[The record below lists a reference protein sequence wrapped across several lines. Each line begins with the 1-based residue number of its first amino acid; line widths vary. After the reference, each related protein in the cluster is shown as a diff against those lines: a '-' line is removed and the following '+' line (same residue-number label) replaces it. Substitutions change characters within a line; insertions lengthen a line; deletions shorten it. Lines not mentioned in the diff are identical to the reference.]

1 MKSNNILDTID
12 EGIDVGPNLKA
23 SVIEDNTIMTV
34 IRPGSLDV
42 TGTGI
47 ELNCNKVSSGHVKS
61 NTLVDSLYGYG
72 DAPAGF
78 TGSNTYV
85 GVVTQVS
92 TCASD
97 APLNK
102 ASAAARL
109 KLLGQSL
116 GAMTGDPVFL
126 RPGSFGEARR
136 PAVPDS
142 GHNKS
147 IQFRH
152 RLYEGLVGI
161 CMGAHPQKPAPDS
174 HFPKP
179 R

>member
-1 MKSNNILDTID
+1 MRSGGKLGVRKPGALNDVLRDAFLRGGAGPAVKSNKILDTID

-34 IRPGSLDV
+34 IQPGSLDV

-85 GVVTQVS
+85 GVVIQVS

-109 KLLGQSL
+109 KLLGQSR
-116 GAMTGDPVFL
+116 G
-126 RPGSFGEARR
+126 
-136 PAVPDS
+136 
-142 GHNKS
+142 
-147 IQFRH
+147 Q
-152 RLYEGLVGI
+152 
-161 CMGAHPQKPAPDS
+161 
-174 HFPKP
+174 
-179 R
+179 